1 MGTPQKK
8 WTLKQLK
15 AGAEPLH
22 DWVRVEVFAELPSTS
37 AWLKENLPDVP
48 TLVIAWEQTAGY
60 GQQGRAWRMRPGQ
73 DLAFSLFMPGSG
85 PVPPALTPWLA
96 FHLREQLQR
105 WTAAPLWHK
114 WPNDLHTSSGKVSGT
129 LVERVRNGLIIGT
142 GINWWGE
149 PAQGASLG
157 ASVLPWTFLDQ
168 WVSWMLKALPA
179 FTPEVWQKVLPRWA
193 DHDRFAPRQ
202 PVRLSDGREAVYL
215 GPDGEGRLQL
225 WLGGRLVRLSSGG
238 LSVVEPVGQPGDQLR
253 PQGEDDQHQQL

>member
-1 MGTPQKK
+1 MQAWARRASSVPVQMLERTG
-8 WTLKQLK
+8 
-15 AGAEPLH
+15 
-22 DWVRVEVFAELPSTS
+22 STS
-37 AWLKENLPDVP
+37 AWLKENPPDAP
-48 TLVIAWEQTAGY
+48 TLAIAWAQTDGY
-60 GQQGRAWRMRPGQ
+60 GQQGRVWRMRPGQ
-73 DLAFSLFMPGSG
+73 DLAFSLFMPRSG

-114 WPNDLHTSSGKVSGT
+114 WPNDLYVPAGKVSGT
-129 LVERVRNGLIIGT
+129 LVERVRDGLIIGT

-149 PAQGASLG
+149 PAQGAGLG
-157 ASVLPWTFLDQ
+157 ASAPPWAFLDE
-168 WVSWMLKALPA
+168 WVSWLLEAVPA
-179 FTPEVWQKVLPRWA
+179 FTTAAWQKVLPRWS

-225 WLGGRLVRLSSGG
+225 WLDGRLERLSSGG
-238 LSVVEPVGQPGDQLR
+238 LSVVEPAGQPGGQLR